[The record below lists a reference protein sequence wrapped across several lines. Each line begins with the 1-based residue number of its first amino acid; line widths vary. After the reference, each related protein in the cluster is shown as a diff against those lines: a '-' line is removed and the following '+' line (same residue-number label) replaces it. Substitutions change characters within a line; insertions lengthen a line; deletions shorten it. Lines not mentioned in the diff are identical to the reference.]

1 MTYQIIA
8 RKWRPKTFDEVVYQ
22 DHISTTLQN
31 SIRQERISHAYL
43 FAGPRGVGKTTMA
56 RILARALN
64 CKEGPTPSPCGVCEN
79 CIEIRDGM
87 AFDVVEIDGASNTGV
102 DNIRELRENVNS
114 APLKARYKVY
124 IIDEVHMLSKSAFNA
139 LLKTLEEPP
148 SHVVFIFATTEIHQI
163 PDTILSRCQKY
174 FFKKIS
180 IGAIVDHLKLIIS
193 SEDYSIDSS
202 ALYPIARSSGGS
214 MRDAQS
220 ILDQVLSFSD
230 GSIKEEDILSLLGLV
245 PLESYCSLLQY
256 IHESDALSVLGEIE
270 RVFTVGMD
278 IPHYISGFSE
288 VARALRLIHHGV
300 DVNSLMGYSQEEYS
314 LLQKT
319 LELYQDEE
327 LSIIFKML
335 TELQHELRYAVNEQV
350 LVEMFLLDI
359 IAAIKNPTLAEII
372 QKIEDFSGS
381 ETNPVALHGDDKKK
395 RTPKNEHPVSERT
408 NQDDAEK
415 GDADPAFVMSQWE
428 DLLGTIK
435 EEKSYLFFKL
445 ANARV
450 LFNNGTLSIQF
461 SGKGDNDYYR
471 RMLDNR
477 DINFIKD
484 ELGKRIRRN
493 IAIKVQAGDRSKDAD
508 AEPVMEDSPPP
519 EAIMLRDTE
528 VLEKPTNPMV
538 DKIVTIFEGEIVDK
552 GENE

>member
-8 RKWRPKTFDEVVYQ
+8 RKWRPRTFDEVVYQ

-31 SIRQERISHAYL
+31 SIRQDRISHAYI
-43 FAGPRGVGKTTMA
+43 FSGPRGVGKTTMA

-64 CKEGPTPSPCGVCEN
+64 CKEGPTPLPCGVCEN
-79 CIEIRDGM
+79 CSEIRDGM

-114 APLKARYKVY
+114 APFKARYKVY

-148 SHVVFIFATTEIHQI
+148 PHVVFIFATTEIHQI

-180 IGAIVDHLKLIIS
+180 IGAIVDHLKVIIS
-193 SEDYSIDSS
+193 SENYSIDTS

-245 PLESYCSLLQY
+245 PLDSYCSLLQC
-256 IHESDALSVLGEIE
+256 IHEGDARAVLDEIE
-270 RVFTVGMD
+270 RVFTIGMD
-278 IPHYISGFSE
+278 IPHYISGLSD

-300 DVNSLMGYSQEEYS
+300 DVDSLMGYSDEEFS
-314 LLQKT
+314 VLQKT
-319 LELYQDEE
+319 LALYQDEE
-327 LSIIFKML
+327 LSMIFKL
-335 TELQHELRYAVNEQV
+335 LSDLQHELRYAVNEQV

-359 IAAIKNPTLAEII
+359 IAAVKNPTLAEIL
-372 QKIEDFSGS
+372 QKIEEFSDS
-381 ETNPVALHGDDKKK
+381 KKSITDTASQDKKK
-395 RTPKNEHPVSERT
+395 STPVTEPAGNGKSI
-408 NQDDAEK
+408 QDSADAK
-415 GDADPAFVMSQWE
+415 DADPAFVMSQWDE
-428 DLLGTIK
+428 LLSTIK

-450 LFNNGTLSIQF
+450 LFNRGTLTIEF
-461 SGKGDNDYYR
+461 TGKGDTDYYR

-493 IAIKVQAGDRSKDAD
+493 IAVHVKAGERKEDNNT
-508 AEPVMEDSPPP
+508 EPVIDDAPPP